1 MVVLTNQ
8 DGPSDFNKS
17 KNWDKLAMADVNL
30 INEHG
35 YSGVTTCVP
44 RALPISQYPQA
55 LYNTRCTVC
64 YGKSSCLDRPSSI
77 AISN

>member
-8 DGPSDFNKS
+8 DGASDFNKS

-35 YSGVTTCVP
+35 
-44 RALPISQYPQA
+44 
-55 LYNTRCTVC
+55 
-64 YGKSSCLDRPSSI
+64 
-77 AISN
+77 